1 MDSFNA
7 NQESWN
13 RRQMPGF
20 NPHISCSAHSQCRN
34 VDMNMICN
42 DKNSTCQ
49 CRETMQ
55 WNDEA
60 LECQIFIVSVDFT
73 NFFPNCNYMKKK
85 NFQDVDCKE
94 EKSAEAI
101 LVNGTSTTTVVAKS
115 VGTNGTEPEENE
127 EFDDS
132 FVANLTDSSGNVN
145 VSEITADEV
154 SCFFF

>member
-1 MDSFNA
+1 MSNFYC
-7 NQESWN
+7 ESL
-13 RRQMPGF
+13 
-20 NPHISCSAHSQCRN
+20 ISR
-34 VDMNMICN
+34 
-42 DKNSTCQ
+42 
-49 CRETMQ
+49 
-55 WNDEA
+55 
-60 LECQIFIVSVDFT
+60 IFF
-73 NFFPNCNYMKKK
+73 KKIAIIWK
-85 NFQDVDCKE
+85 KTQFFQDVDCKE

-154 SCFFF
+154 SCFFFKTSLHNFFPKHCNFYKSLKKRN

>member
-1 MDSFNA
+1 ML
-7 NQESWN
+7 
-13 RRQMPGF
+13 
-20 NPHISCSAHSQCRN
+20 ISR
-34 VDMNMICN
+34 IFF
-42 DKNSTCQ
+42 
-49 CRETMQ
+49 
-55 WNDEA
+55 
-60 LECQIFIVSVDFT
+60 QIAIIW
-73 NFFPNCNYMKKK
+73 KK

-154 SCFFF
+154 SCFFFKTSLHNFFPKHCNFYKSLKKRN